1 MTRPY
6 RQGVQLLKKNRAAST
21 PCQLEVK
28 RLKMAHNRK
37 LEFEIG
43 ETVLEYGA
51 GFKTR

>member
-6 RQGVQLLKKNRAAST
+6 RQGVQLRKTAAST

-28 RLKMAHNRK
+28 RLKMAHNCK
-37 LEFEIG
+37 LEFEID

-51 GFKTR
+51 GFKKW